1 MLHVTDEFVQSR
13 QLVTLDVGALV
24 ACLIC
29 HDLSALYLNEYYGL
43 GHGRG
48 PRITRK
54 SETLRCKPQDTSEGP
69 VG

>member
-29 HDLSALYLNEYYGL
+29 HDLSALYLN
-43 GHGRG
+43 
-48 PRITRK
+48 
-54 SETLRCKPQDTSEGP
+54 
-69 VG
+69 